1 MAVVSR
7 DNAPYFKSPQKLRDV
22 FGGGYVPKSGAE
34 NVIEIALS
42 ADGFHAFKMQGIKT
56 RVLLELC
63 VFCPSLLPIFHF
75 SLDSF
80 SLFL

>member
-1 MAVVSR
+1 MALVSR
-7 DNAPYFKSPQKLRDV
+7 DNAPYFKGPQRLCNV
-22 FGGGYVPKSGAE
+22 FGGRYVLKSGAE

-56 RVLLELC
+56 RVLPDLC